1 KLNISKLMIV
11 AIFCVFY
18 GLQARAQTTPTE
30 RGFKSD
36 SEMKAAYARGF
47 FTAKDYE
54 LYTIHGFRNRDEFL
68 KYRSSTMETKARIV
82 SRNMAVK
89 EGIDNYRRCSRI
101 YYGVLRFLA
110 DQQNDSQFNEFQ
122 NAFAPVMELG
132 AIQFANQGV
141 SIEDFKADGLKNS
154 PPFSTVI
161 EVKRLTDGW
170 DNCRQ
175 TLERYWSIVK
185 FDEWKLTSR

>member
-1 KLNISKLMIV
+1 MMV
-11 AIFCVFY
+11 AIFCVFF
-18 GLQARAQTTPTE
+18 GLQARAQTNPTE

-110 DQQNDSQFNEFQ
+110 DQQND
-122 NAFAPVMELG
+122 
-132 AIQFANQGV
+132 
-141 SIEDFKADGLKNS
+141 
-154 PPFSTVI
+154 
-161 EVKRLTDGW
+161 
-170 DNCRQ
+170 
-175 TLERYWSIVK
+175 
-185 FDEWKLTSR
+185 